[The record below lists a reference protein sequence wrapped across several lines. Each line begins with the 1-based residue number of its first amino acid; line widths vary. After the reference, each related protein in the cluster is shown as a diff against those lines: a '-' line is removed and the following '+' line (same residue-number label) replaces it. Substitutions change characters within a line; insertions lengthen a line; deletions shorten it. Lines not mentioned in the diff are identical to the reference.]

1 MADRRKVIDLRSDT
15 VTLPTEAMREAM
27 KSAELGDDVFEEDP
41 TVNRLQELAARRLG
55 KEAALFVTSG
65 TMGNLVGLLTHTSRG
80 DEIILE
86 ETSHIYNYEVA
97 GMAALGG
104 LLARPLKGTYGILDP
119 EDVRRAIRSPNIHHP
134 KTQLIC
140 LESTHN
146 RGGGTFYPPETLK
159 AIADVAREAG
169 IPMHLDGARIF
180 NAAVAAGVPAAEF
193 AACADSVTFCL
204 SKGLSAPVGS
214 LLVGRA
220 SFIERARRFRKMVG
234 GGMRQAG
241 VLAAA
246 GIVALETMVERL
258 TVDHENARLLAEGL
272 ARLPGIEID
281 LKRVQTNIVIFDV
294 RSPKTSAPRL
304 VQELD
309 GEGIKLHLIAQDSI
323 RAVAHKDLD
332 REDILLAL
340 QAIEKRLA

>member
-1 MADRRKVIDLRSDT
+1 MAHRRKVIDLRSDT

-27 KSAELGDDVFEEDP
+27 RRAEVGDDVFGEDP
-41 TVNRLQELAARRLG
+41 TVNRLQELAARKLQ
-55 KEAALFVTSG
+55 KEAALFVASG
-65 TMGNLVGLLTHTSRG
+65 TMGNLVGVLSHTSRG
-80 DEIILE
+80 DEVILE

-104 LLARPLKGTYGILDP
+104 LQARPLRGTYGILDP
-119 EDVRRAIRSPNIHHP
+119 EDVRKAIRSPNIHHP
-134 KTQLIC
+134 RTGLIC

-146 RGGGTFYPPETLK
+146 RGGGTFYPLGTLK

-169 IPMHLDGARIF
+169 IPVHLDGARLF
-180 NAAVAAGVPAAEF
+180 NAAVASGVPAAEF
-193 AACADSVTFCL
+193 AAHADSVTFCL

-214 LLVGRA
+214 LLVGSA
-220 SFIERARRFRKMVG
+220 DFIERARRFRKMLG

-258 TVDHENARLLAEGL
+258 KLDHENARLLAEGL
-272 ARLPGIEID
+272 AELPGIEID

-294 RSPKTSAPRL
+294 HAPRISAPRL
-304 VQELD
+304 VQELE

-323 RAVAHKDLD
+323 RAVTHKDID
-332 REDILLAL
+332 REDILLTL
-340 QAIEKRLA
+340 QAIRKRLV